1 MWLQPSVLDTS
12 VSENIMAKS
21 SFSRETIS
29 NRTSWYLNAFNLLIL
44 DQIEKICSESGTEYI
59 YALIAITIK
68 R

>member
-12 VSENIMAKS
+12 VSENIMTK
-21 SFSRETIS
+21 RENIT

-44 DQIEKICSESGTEYI
+44 DHIEKIFSESGTEYI